1 MADNKISNTKNS
13 LISRLNR
20 IEGQIRG
27 IRNMIDEDKYCVD
40 VLIQVAAAKSALNSV
55 SALLMESH
63 IKGCVK
69 KAIDSGHGEEVLD
82 ELTEVMKKYFK

>member
-1 MADNKISNTKNS
+1 MPDNKISNAKSS

-27 IRNMIDEDKYCVD
+27 IRNMIEDDKYCVD
-40 VLIQVAAAKSALNSV
+40 VFIQVAAAKSALNSV

-63 IKGCVK
+63 IKRCVK